1 MEVHSPTILR
11 KSTATHKAVQDVFTS
26 APKKVGEIPYLS
38 EANGH
43 ARDCNIRQAAS
54 AGAQTFPT
62 RTNFKSTNGTLK
74 IKILAFPP

>member
-26 APKKVGEIPYLS
+26 APKKFGEIPYLS

-43 ARDCNIRQAAS
+43 ASDWNLRQAAS

-62 RTNFKSTNGTLK
+62 RTKSTNGTLK

>member
-26 APKKVGEIPYLS
+26 APKKFGEIPYLS

-43 ARDCNIRQAAS
+43 ASDWNLRQAAS

-62 RTNFKSTNGTLK
+62 RTKSTNGTLK
-74 IKILAFPP
+74 IKILPFPP